1 MTNFMERVRIGLACT
16 PGGPSTVT
24 WYSSTAPGGKSLVLR
39 PGEVVLA
46 KMTNF
51 LLSSVSEASVL
62 SQQ

>member
-1 MTNFMERVRIGLACT
+1 MAQAQSRD
-16 PGGPSTVT
+16 TVQQ
-24 WYSSTAPGGKSLVLR
+24 PGGKSLVLR